1 MELFVFGLNHQSA
14 ALDLRERLA
23 FPGEALGEALADLR
37 LRLPPEGTE
46 EALVSTC
53 NRTELLLGASQPD
66 AAREISLQWLSEH
79 ARMPLDELLPHL
91 YIHRGPDAAEHLFR
105 VACGLDSMVLG
116 ETQILGQLKD
126 AARSAQ
132 ELGTLGSTLH
142 HLFQQAFSV
151 AKHVRSQT
159 GIGEHTISM
168 AAASVK
174 LAQRI
179 FGDLS
184 KTHMLFVGAGEMI
197 QLNLAHFSSHN
208 PQSITIANRTFS
220 RAETLAQEVSGRA
233 IPLQQLPEEL
243 HKADIVVS
251 CTASTHPILT
261 KSMVSRA
268 LKQRRSRPM
277 FLADLAVPRD
287 IEPEVREHADA
298 YVYTVD
304 DLAALVQ
311 EGAAAR
317 REAVQA
323 AQALVEQGVEQFRAW
338 LGARQQLPVLRRL
351 TQHAESLQAQ
361 ELALAQK
368 RLAKGES
375 PDEVMKHLAR
385 SLSQKLL
392 HGAYSSLN
400 HPDPD
405 IRASAAEGVQRI
417 FRLPDSQS

>member
-53 NRTELLLGASQPD
+53 NRTELLLGASQPE
-66 AAREISLQWLSEH
+66 AAREISLHWLAER
-79 ARMPLDELLPHL
+79 ARLPLEDLLPHL
-91 YIHRGPDAAEHLFR
+91 YVYKGPEAAQHVFQ

-197 QLNLAHFSSHN
+197 QLNLAHFSSHS
-208 PQSITIANRTFS
+208 PLSITIANRTFS
-220 RAETLAQEVSGRA
+220 RAEALAQEVKGRA
-233 IPLQQLPEEL
+233 IPLQQLAEEL
-243 HKADIVVS
+243 RRADIVVS
-251 CTASTHPILT
+251 CTASTHPVLT

-268 LKQRRSRPM
+268 LRQRKSRPM
-277 FLADLAVPRD
+277 FFADLAVPRD
-287 IEPEVREHADA
+287 IEAEVRDHADA

-317 REAVQA
+317 REAVRE
-323 AQALVEQGVEQFRAW
+323 AQAIVQSGVEQFRSW
-338 LGARQQLPVLRRL
+338 LSTRQQVPVLRRL
-351 TQHAESLQAQ
+351 TQHVESLQAH
-361 ELALAQK
+361 ELAAAQK

-375 PDEVMKHLAR
+375 PEEVMRHLAR

-405 IRASAAEGVQRI
+405 VRVAAADGVQRI
-417 FRLPDSQS
+417 FRLPES